1 MFKRPVL
8 LLASFVFLIP
18 SIQLLA
24 ESRIADRGP
33 RIVVSANRTETSAKD
48 IGGAVTVYTRE
59 EIERSQKHYVLD
71 LLRETPGIDVVRSGG
86 PGGNTALFMRGAN
99 SEHTLV
105 ILDGLEL
112 NNPGSTSRSYNLANL
127 TLDNIERIEVIR
139 GPQSSLYGSDAI
151 GGVIVLTT
159 RQGGDGLHGSTS
171 FEGGSF
177 STFHETAS
185 VNGAI
190 DEGSFSFEVS
200 REDSD
205 GISAAEGDG
214 ANQNLEDDEYDNT
227 TFSSRV
233 VLTPIDELDIDLSFR
248 NTSSDASIDR
258 EGGAAGDDPNRFLDT
273 RETFFSARASG
284 HLFSDRYEPSVG
296 FGINDQRF
304 TDNNDRDPMSEEFLR
319 SRFEGRLVK
328 WDSQHRITVSD
339 SVRILAGLE
348 TEEER
353 AHSLYF
359 SDGLFGPY
367 EDNFSERTIR
377 NNGYFVDVLTTPL
390 ESFSTSFGIRL

>member
-190 DEGSFSFEVS
+190 DEGVF
-200 REDSD
+200 
-205 GISAAEGDG
+205 
-214 ANQNLEDDEYDNT
+214 
-227 TFSSRV
+227 
-233 VLTPIDELDIDLSFR
+233 LS
-248 NTSSDASIDR
+248 
-258 EGGAAGDDPNRFLDT
+258 RFLAKIAMGSQLQKVMEQTKISKTMSMTT
-273 RETFFSARASG
+273 R
-284 HLFSDRYEPSVG
+284 
-296 FGINDQRF
+296 
-304 TDNNDRDPMSEEFLR
+304 
-319 SRFEGRLVK
+319 
-328 WDSQHRITVSD
+328 
-339 SVRILAGLE
+339 
-348 TEEER
+348 
-353 AHSLYF
+353 HSL
-359 SDGLFGPY
+359 
-367 EDNFSERTIR
+367 
-377 NNGYFVDVLTTPL
+377 L
-390 ESFSTSFGIRL
+390 ESYLHQLMNSILI